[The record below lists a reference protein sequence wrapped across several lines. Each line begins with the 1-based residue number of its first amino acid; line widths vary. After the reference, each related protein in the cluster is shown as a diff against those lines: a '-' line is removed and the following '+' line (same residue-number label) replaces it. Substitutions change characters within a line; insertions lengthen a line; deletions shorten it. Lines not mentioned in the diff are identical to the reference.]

1 MITVISI
8 ILNYNISLP
17 INKLKDYMTLRK
29 NILITGASSG
39 LGKGMAIE
47 FAKQGCNLALCA
59 RRVEKMEEL
68 KQELLSINSN
78 IKVFLRSLDV
88 NDHDAVF
95 EVFKAFKEDMGTL
108 DRVIVNA
115 GMGKGASIGTG
126 YFYANKQT
134 AETNFIAA
142 VAQCEAAVEIFREQ
156 NSGHLVTI
164 SSISAVRG
172 FRRAM
177 TVYAAT
183 KAALTSLS
191 EGIRI
196 DLMKTPIKVSCV
208 HPGFIRSEINE
219 QVKTVPF
226 IVDTE
231 TGCKAMVNAINKEKA
246 NSYVPSWPWAVA
258 QLLLRIAPISLL
270 RKMS

>member
-1 MITVISI
+1 M
-8 ILNYNISLP
+8 
-17 INKLKDYMTLRK
+17 RK

-39 LGKGMAIE
+39 LGHGMAVE

-59 RRVEKMEEL
+59 RRVERLEEL
-68 KQELLSINSN
+68 KAQLESINPS
-78 IKVFLRSLDV
+78 IKVFIRSLDV

-95 EVFKAFKEDMGTL
+95 SVFKAFRDDMGTL

-126 YFYANKQT
+126 YFHANKQT
-134 AETNFIAA
+134 AVTNFVSA
-142 VAQCEAAVEIFREQ
+142 VAQCEAAMDIFRDQ
-156 NSGHLVTI
+156 NAGHLVTI

-183 KAALTSLS
+183 KAAITSLS

-196 DLMKTPIKVSCV
+196 DVRNTPIKVTCI
-208 HPGFIRSEINE
+208 HPGFIRSEINDKVE
-219 QVKTVPF
+219 KVPF

-231 TGCKAMVNAINKEKA
+231 TGCKAMVKAINKEKA
-246 NSYVPSWPWAVA
+246 NSYVPTWPWAW
-258 QLLLRIAPISLL
+258 LHWILRIAPQSWIA
-270 RKMS
+270 KMS

>member
-1 MITVISI
+1 M
-8 ILNYNISLP
+8 
-17 INKLKDYMTLRK
+17 RK

-39 LGKGMAIE
+39 LGKGMAKE

-59 RRVEKMEEL
+59 RRF
-68 KQELLSINSN
+68 ELLEQLKSELEQINPNITIS
-78 IKVFLRSLDV
+78 IKVLDV
-88 NDHDAVF
+88 NNHEQVF
-95 EVFKAFKEDMGTL
+95 SVFNAFKEELNGL
-108 DRVIVNA
+108 DRVIINA

-126 YFYANKQT
+126 YFNANKQT
-134 AETNFIAA
+134 AQTNFMAA
-142 VAQCEAAVEIFREQ
+142 LAQAEAAMEIFRAQ
-156 NSGHLVTI
+156 NHGHLVTI

-183 KAALTSLS
+183 KAAITSLS

-196 DLMKTPIKVSCV
+196 DVMHTPIKVSCV

-219 QVKTVPF
+219 KVKTVPF

-231 TGCKAMVNAINKEKA
+231 TGCKALVKAINKEKA
-246 NSYVPSWPWAVA
+246 NSFVPSWPWAF
-258 QLLLRIAPISLL
+258 LHWILRIAPLSTI

>member
-1 MITVISI
+1 
-8 ILNYNISLP
+8 
-17 INKLKDYMTLRK
+17 MTRK

-39 LGKGMAIE
+39 LGKGMAFE
-47 FAKQGCNLALCA
+47 FAKQGKNLALCA
-59 RRVEKMEEL
+59 RRIERLEEL
-68 KQELLSINSN
+68 KSELLAVNPN
-78 IKVFLRSLDV
+78 ISVYIRPLDV
-88 NDHDAVF
+88 NDHDSVF
-95 EVFKAFKEDMGTL
+95 ETFKAFKADMGQL
-108 DRVIVNA
+108 DRVIINA

-126 YFYANKQT
+126 YFHANKQT

-142 VAQCEAAVEIFREQ
+142 IAQAEAAMEIFREQ

-183 KAALTSLS
+183 KAAITSLS
-191 EGIRI
+191 EGMRL
-196 DLMKTPIKVSCV
+196 DVMNTPIKVSCI

-219 QVKTVPF
+219 TVEKVPF

-231 TGCKAMVNAINKEKA
+231 TGCRALVKAINKEQA
-246 NSYVPSWPWAVA
+246 NSWVPSWPWAV
-258 QLLLRIAPISLL
+258 LHWLLRVAPSSMV
-270 RKMS
+270 RGMS

>member
-1 MITVISI
+1 M
-8 ILNYNISLP
+8 
-17 INKLKDYMTLRK
+17 RK

-39 LGKGMAIE
+39 LGHGMAVE

-59 RRVEKMEEL
+59 RRVERLEEL
-68 KQELLSINSN
+68 KAQLESINPN
-78 IKVFLRSLDV
+78 IKVFIRSLDV

-95 EVFKAFKEDMGTL
+95 SVFKAFRDDMGTL

-126 YFYANKQT
+126 YFHANKQT
-134 AETNFIAA
+134 AVTNFVSA
-142 VAQCEAAVEIFREQ
+142 VAQCEAAMDIFREQ
-156 NSGHLVTI
+156 NAGHLVTI

-183 KAALTSLS
+183 KAAITSLS

-196 DLMKTPIKVSCV
+196 DVRNTPIKVTCI
-208 HPGFIRSEINE
+208 HPGFIRSEINDKVE
-219 QVKTVPF
+219 KVPF

-231 TGCKAMVNAINKEKA
+231 TGCKAMVKAINKEKA
-246 NSYVPSWPWAVA
+246 NSYVPTWPWAW
-258 QLLLRIAPISLL
+258 LHWILRIAPQSWIA
-270 RKMS
+270 KMS

>member
-1 MITVISI
+1 M
-8 ILNYNISLP
+8 
-17 INKLKDYMTLRK
+17 LRK

-47 FAKQGCNLALCA
+47 FAKQGANLALCA
-59 RRVEKMEEL
+59 RRVERLEQL
-68 KQELLSINSN
+68 KQQLEQVNPN
-78 IKVFLRSLDV
+78 IKVYIDSLDV
-88 NDHDAVF
+88 NDHEAVF
-95 EVFKAFKEDMGTL
+95 TVFDKFQQQMGSL

-126 YFYANKQT
+126 YFHANKQT
-134 AETNFIAA
+134 AETNFVAAIAQA
-142 VAQCEAAVEIFREQ
+142 EAAMTIFRKQ
-156 NSGHLVTI
+156 NAGHLVTI

-183 KAALTSLS
+183 KAAITSLS

-196 DLMKTPIKVSCV
+196 DVMDTPIKVSCI

-219 QVKTVPF
+219 KVEKVPF

-231 TGCKAMVNAINKEKA
+231 TGCKALVKAINKEKA
-246 NSYVPSWPWAVA
+246 NSYVPSWPWAILHWILRVA
-258 QLLLRIAPISLL
+258 PLPAI

>member
-1 MITVISI
+1 M
-8 ILNYNISLP
+8 
-17 INKLKDYMTLRK
+17 RK

-39 LGKGMAIE
+39 LGHGMAVE

-59 RRVEKMEEL
+59 RRVERLEEL
-68 KQELLSINSN
+68 KTQLEGINPD
-78 IKVFLRSLDV
+78 IKVFIRSLDV

-95 EVFKAFKEDMGTL
+95 SVFKAFRDDMGTL

-126 YFYANKQT
+126 YFHANKQT
-134 AETNFIAA
+134 AVTNFVSA
-142 VAQCEAAVEIFREQ
+142 VAQCEAAMEIFREQ
-156 NSGHLVTI
+156 NAGHLVTI

-183 KAALTSLS
+183 KAAITSLS

-196 DLMKTPIKVSCV
+196 DVRNTPIKVTCI
-208 HPGFIRSEINE
+208 HPGFIRSEINDKVE
-219 QVKTVPF
+219 KVPF

-231 TGCKAMVNAINKEKA
+231 TGCKAMVKAINKEKA
-246 NSYVPSWPWAVA
+246 NSYVPTWPWAW
-258 QLLLRIAPISLL
+258 LHWILRIAPQSWIA
-270 RKMS
+270 KMS

>member
-1 MITVISI
+1 
-8 ILNYNISLP
+8 
-17 INKLKDYMTLRK
+17 MTIRR

-47 FAKQGCNLALCA
+47 FARQGCNLALCA
-59 RRVEKMEEL
+59 RRFENLESL
-68 KQELLSINSN
+68 RNELLEINAN
-78 IKVFLRSLDV
+78 IQVFIRSLDV

-95 EVFKAFKEDMGTL
+95 DVFNDFKEDMGQV

-126 YFYANKQT
+126 YFHANKQT
-134 AETNFIAA
+134 AITNFVSAL
-142 VAQCEAAVEIFREQ
+142 AQCEAAMAIFRAQ
-156 NSGHLVTI
+156 NSGHLLTI

-183 KAALTSLS
+183 KAGLTSMT
-191 EGIRI
+191 EGIRM
-196 DLMKTPIKVSCV
+196 DVMHTPINVSCI

-219 QVKTVPF
+219 KVEKVPF
-226 IVDTE
+226 IVDTDV
-231 TGCKAMVNAINKEKA
+231 GCRALVKAINKEKA
-246 NSYVPSWPWAVA
+246 NAYVPSWPWA
-258 QLLLRIAPISLL
+258 LLHWVMRIAPASSI

>member
-1 MITVISI
+1 M
-8 ILNYNISLP
+8 
-17 INKLKDYMTLRK
+17 LRK
-29 NILITGASSG
+29 NIVITGASSG
-39 LGKGMAIE
+39 LGRGMAIE
-47 FAKQGCNLALCA
+47 FAKQGANLALCA
-59 RRVEKMEEL
+59 RRTDRLETLKKQLEK
-68 KQELLSINSN
+68 INPE
-78 IKVFLRSLDV
+78 IQVFIENLDV
-88 NDHDAVF
+88 NNHQAVF
-95 EVFKAFKEDMGTL
+95 DVFTTFKQQMTVL
-108 DRVIVNA
+108 DRVIINA

-126 YFYANKQT
+126 YFQANKQT

-142 VAQCEAAVEIFREQ
+142 LAQAEAAMTIFREQ
-156 NSGHLVTI
+156 NAGHLVTI

-196 DLMKTPIKVSCV
+196 DVMKTPIKVSCI

-219 QVKTVPF
+219 KVEKVPF

-231 TGCKAMVNAINKEKA
+231 TGCKALVKAINKEKA
-246 NSYVPSWPWAVA
+246 NSYVPSWPWAIV
-258 QLLLRIAPISLL
+258 QGLLRIAPLSTI

>member
-1 MITVISI
+1 M
-8 ILNYNISLP
+8 
-17 INKLKDYMTLRK
+17 RK

-39 LGKGMAIE
+39 LGHGMAVE

-59 RRVEKMEEL
+59 RRVERLEEL
-68 KQELLSINSN
+68 KAQLEGINPN
-78 IKVFLRSLDV
+78 IKVFIRSLDV

-95 EVFKAFKEDMGTL
+95 SVFKAFRDDMGTL

-126 YFYANKQT
+126 YFHANKQT
-134 AETNFIAA
+134 AVTNFVSA
-142 VAQCEAAVEIFREQ
+142 VAQCEAAMDIFREQ
-156 NSGHLVTI
+156 NAGHLVTI

-183 KAALTSLS
+183 KAAITSLS

-196 DLMKTPIKVSCV
+196 DVRNTPIKVTCI
-208 HPGFIRSEINE
+208 HPGFIRSEINDKVE
-219 QVKTVPF
+219 KVPF

-231 TGCKAMVNAINKEKA
+231 TGCKAMVKAINKEKA
-246 NSYVPSWPWAVA
+246 NSYVPTWPWAW
-258 QLLLRIAPISLL
+258 LHWILRIAPQSWIA
-270 RKMS
+270 KMS

>member
-1 MITVISI
+1 M
-8 ILNYNISLP
+8 
-17 INKLKDYMTLRK
+17 RK

-39 LGKGMAIE
+39 LGKEM
-47 FAKQGCNLALCA
+47 AKQFAQQGRNLALCA
-59 RRVEKMEEL
+59 RRIESLEQLRKD
-68 KQELLSINSN
+68 LLVAHPDIQVYV
-78 IKVFLRSLDV
+78 KALDV
-88 NDHDAVF
+88 NDHDQVF
-95 EVFKAFKEDMGTL
+95 EVFKEFAADLGHI

-126 YFYANKQT
+126 YFHANKQT
-134 AETNFIAA
+134 AITNFVSAI
-142 VAQCEAAVEIFREQ
+142 AQCEAALELFRAQ
-156 NSGHLVTI
+156 NHGHLVTI

-183 KAALTSLS
+183 KAAISTLS

-196 DLMKTPIKVSCV
+196 DLLDTPIKVTTI

-219 QVKTVPF
+219 KVKKVPF

-231 TGCKAMVNAINKEKA
+231 YGCRCLVKAIEKEGA
-246 NSYVPSWPWAVA
+246 SYYLPRWPWSIMAR
-258 QLLLRIAPISLL
+258 LMKIAPL
-270 RKMS
+270 RMMAKMS